1 MGSCNHHYC
10 YDYLINWL
18 KTKNK
23 CPKCNNILYEINFDK
38 EFDELISDYRKI
50 KGENFPIKRYNTIY
64 RGLQENNY
72 NYNCMENIIEKK
84 ILIDFNKHKNEEI
97 GITLT
102 NNTIGPGVKI
112 KKVIQHK
119 LAYKNNLK
127 KGDIIIF
134 INNTPCINHK
144 QSIETLENLS
154 LSYKIVELV
163 LL

>member
-10 YDYLINWL
+10 YDCLINWL

-38 EFDELISDYRKI
+38 EFDELINDYRKI
-50 KGENFPIKRYNTIY
+50 KGENSPIKRYITLY
-64 RGLQENNY
+64 SGLQDNNY
-72 NYNCMENIIEKK
+72 NYLENIIEKK
-84 ILIDFNKHKNEEI
+84 ILIDFNKYKNEEI

-102 NNTIGPGVKI
+102 NNTNGPGVKI
-112 KKVIQHK
+112 KKVIQNK
-119 LAYKNNLK
+119 LAYKHNLK
-127 KGDIIIF
+127 KGDIILF
-134 INNTPCINHK
+134 INNIPCINHK

-154 LSYKIVELV
+154 LSYKIVEVV